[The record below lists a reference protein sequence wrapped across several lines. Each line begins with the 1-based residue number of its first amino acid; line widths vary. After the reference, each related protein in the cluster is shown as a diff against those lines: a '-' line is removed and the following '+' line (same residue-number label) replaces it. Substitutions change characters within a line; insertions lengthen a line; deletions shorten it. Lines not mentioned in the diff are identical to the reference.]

1 MVAEQL
7 TQLLKTVCNL
17 SMLDKGNLNMNYN
30 EIGITALQE
39 GEYEKAVE
47 SFVKAIELA
56 PENAVGYINLGNV
69 FASLGDAEK
78 AEPFFQKA
86 ITFDAEAGTAFY
98 GLANLYYN
106 KERYEESAKLY
117 ETAIRHGVQEADA
130 YFMLG
135 KSLERSGTD
144 KLALPYLQR
153 AAELAPNDL
162 EIRLS
167 YGIVLANM
175 ELFTEAAGEFHFILE
190 QDGDNADAHYN
201 LGFLYAVSTE
211 QKADALAHL
220 EKAFTIDPEHVQAR
234 YIFDMIQQ
242 GENGK

>member
-1 MVAEQL
+1 MA
-7 TQLLKTVCNL
+7 
-17 SMLDKGNLNMNYN
+17 NMKKQSNH
-30 EIGITALQE
+30 LC
-39 GEYEKAVE
+39 KAVE
-47 SFVKAIELA
+47 KD

-69 FASLGDAEK
+69 FASLGDAER

-86 ITFDAEAGTAFY
+86 ITLDAEAGTAYY

-106 KERYEESAKLY
+106 KDRFEEAAKLY
-117 ETAIRHGVQEADA
+117 ETAIRQGVEEADA

-135 KSLERSGTD
+135 KSLERSGNE

-153 AAELAPNDL
+153 AAELAPDDL

-175 ELFTEAAGEFHFILE
+175 ELFKEAGDEFRFIIE
-190 QDGDNADAHYN
+190 QDEENADAHYN

-211 QKADALAHL
+211 QKEDALN
-220 EKAFTIDPEHVQAR
+220 TS
-234 YIFDMIQQ
+234 
-242 GENGK
+242 

>member
-1 MVAEQL
+1 ME
-7 TQLLKTVCNL
+7 
-17 SMLDKGNLNMNYN
+17 YN
-30 EIGITALQE
+30 EIGIAALQK

-47 SFVKAIELA
+47 SFMQGVEKD

-69 FASLGDAEK
+69 FASLGDAER

-86 ITFDAEAGTAFY
+86 ITLDAEAGTAYY

-106 KERYEESAKLY
+106 KERFEEAAKLY
-117 ETAIRHGVQEADA
+117 EKAIRQGIEEADV

-135 KSLERSGTD
+135 KSLERSSKE

-167 YGIVLANM
+167 YGIVLANL
-175 ELFTEAAGEFHFILE
+175 ELFKESESEFLFIIE
-190 QDGDNADAHYN
+190 QDEDNADAHYN

-211 QKADALAHL
+211 NKDDALKHL
-220 EKAFTIDPEHVQAR
+220 EKAFTIEPEHLQAR
-234 YIFDMIQQ
+234 YIFDMIQL
-242 GENGK
+242 GGNSK

>member
-1 MVAEQL
+1 MLDKE
-7 TQLLKTVCNL
+7 NL
-17 SMLDKGNLNMNYN
+17 SMKYN
-30 EIGITALQE
+30 EIGIAALQN

-47 SFVKAIELA
+47 SFMQGVEKD

-69 FASLGDAEK
+69 FASLGDVER

-86 ITFDAEAGTAFY
+86 ITLDAEAGTAFY

-106 KERYEESAKLY
+106 KDRFEEAAKLY
-117 ETAIRHGVQEADA
+117 EKAIRQGVEEADA

-135 KSLERSGTD
+135 KSLERSSNE

-153 AAELAPNDL
+153 ATELAPDDL

-167 YGIVLANM
+167 YGIVLANL
-175 ELFTEAAGEFHFILE
+175 ELFKEAGNEFRFIIE
-190 QDGDNADAHYN
+190 QDDENADAHYN

-211 QKADALAHL
+211 QKQDALNHL
-220 EKAFTIDPEHVQAR
+220 EKAFTNDPEHVQAR
-234 YIFDMIQQ
+234 YIYDMIKL
-242 GENGK
+242 GEEGK